1 MKAKI
6 VAPERGLLK
15 LVDIKGKGRGLVT
28 TRKIKKGS
36 LIEAAPVI
44 PMKKKDRPGKKTILA
59 NYPFEWPYA
68 PYIECFVLG
77 YPGLINHSDDPN
89 CRCES
94 DGADQVMRV
103 FAIKT
108 IKPGEELTWDYG
120 VKPWFDEAD

>member
-6 VAPERGLLK
+6 VAPKRGLLK
-15 LVDIKGKGRGLVT
+15 LVDIAGKGRGLIA
-28 TRKIKKGS
+28 TRKIAKGA

-77 YPGLINHSDDPN
+77 YPGLINHSSDPN

-94 DGADQVMRV
+94 DGEDQVMRV

-120 VKPWFDEAD
+120 IEPWFDAK